1 MQGLGVFDYI
11 IKNQFDEEYQVT
23 YSGLSCINDVTMAD
37 RCKIKNARKV
47 VWSVK
52 ASAQFNS
59 EIAFGLRAGFQN
71 NKINLLVT
79 ENDADEVVTK
89 IKGYNKLSQNDKH
102 MLKLPYIQTSL
113 LINEIV
119 NLDYI
124 QNGTMVKIK
133 ERSGNRKDRYS
144 SLAYSYKIA
153 SDLAIQE
160 RKPTIEKEVLKRFA
174 YVRQPRMLRC
184 SNYY

>member
-11 IKNQFDEEYQVT
+11 IKNQYDEEYQVT
-23 YSGLSCINDVTMAD
+23 YEPLSCCNDPVMAE

-47 VWSVK
+47 VWSIK

-59 EIAFGLRAGFQN
+59 DAAIALRAGFLN

-79 ENDADEVVTK
+79 ENDCEDIIPK
-89 IKGYNKLSQNDKH
+89 IKGYNKLSQMDKH

-119 NLDYI
+119 NLDYM
-124 QNGTMVKIK
+124 QNGTTVKIK
-133 ERSGNRKDRYS
+133 ERSGMRKDRYS
-144 SLAYSYKIA
+144 SLVYSYKIA
-153 SDLAIQE
+153 SDLAIIE
-160 RKPTIEKEVLKRFA
+160 HKPTIEKDILKKFA
-174 YVRQPRMLRC
+174 YVRQPVRRAFG
-184 SNYY
+184 

>member
-1 MQGLGVFDYI
+1 MFDYI
-11 IKNQFDEEYQVT
+11 IKNQYDSEYQTT
-23 YSGLSCINDVTMAD
+23 YSAISCVNDPVMAE
-37 RCKIKNARKV
+37 RCKVKSAKKV
-47 VWSVK
+47 IWSIK

-59 EIAFGLRAGFQN
+59 DIAFGLRAGFQN
-71 NKINLLVT
+71 NKINLLIT
-79 ENDADEVVTK
+79 ENDADDVLSK

-119 NLDYI
+119 NLDYT
-124 QNGTMVKIK
+124 QNGTMVKVK

-153 SDLAIQE
+153 SDISIQE
-160 RKPTIEKEVLKRFA
+160 QKPVIDKVQLMNYA
-174 YVRQPRMLRC
+174 YIKKPKIGAFGR
-184 SNYY
+184 

>member
-1 MQGLGVFDYI
+1 MQGLGVYDYI
-11 IKNQFDEEYQVT
+11 IKIQYDDEYQTT
-23 YSGLSCINDVTMAD
+23 YDALNCVNDQVMAD
-37 RCKIKNARKV
+37 RCKIKNAKKV
-47 VWSVK
+47 VWSIK

-71 NKINLLVT
+71 NKINLLVG
-79 ENDADEVVTK
+79 ENDADESIVK
-89 IKGYNKLSQNDKH
+89 IKGYNKLSNTEQH
-102 MLKLPYIQTSL
+102 MIKLPYIQTSL

-124 QNGTMVKIK
+124 QNGSMVKVK

-153 SDLAIQE
+153 SELSITE
-160 RKPTIEKEVLKRFA
+160 RKPVVNMEDIKKYV
-174 YVRQPRMLRC
+174 YVRSPKMNAFGR
-184 SNYY
+184 

>member
-1 MQGLGVFDYI
+1 MQGLGVYDFI
-11 IKNQFDEEYQVT
+11 TKNQFDDEYQVI
-23 YSGLSCINDVTMAD
+23 YDAVSCVNDAVMAD
-37 RCKIKNARKV
+37 RCKVKNAKKV
-47 VWSVK
+47 VWSIK

-71 NKINLLVT
+71 NKINLLVG
-79 ENDADEVVTK
+79 ENDADESIAK
-89 IKGYNKLSQNDKH
+89 IKGYNKLSNTDKH

-119 NLDYI
+119 NLDYT
-124 QNGTMVKIK
+124 QNGTMVKVK

-153 SDLAIQE
+153 SDISVQE
-160 RKPTIEKEVLKRFA
+160 RKPVIEKGQLINYA
-174 YVRQPRMLRC
+174 YIKKPKIGAFGR
-184 SNYY
+184 